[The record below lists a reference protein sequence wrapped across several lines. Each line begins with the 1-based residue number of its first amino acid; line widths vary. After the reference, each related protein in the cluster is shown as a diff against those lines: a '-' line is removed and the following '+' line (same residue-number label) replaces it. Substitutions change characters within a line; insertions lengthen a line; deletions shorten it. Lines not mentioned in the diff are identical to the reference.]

1 MKRRNPSGQG
11 GKVHSWI
18 RNIKIQYRLL
28 AVFLLISLLPTVC
41 IGTYAYHV
49 YTRSINNKISDS
61 VLQTMRS
68 INTNMTIELEKY
80 QDYCSTL
87 SIADAVQDSLR
98 QTLNGQAV
106 SREMVLA
113 IRELATAI
121 PLQSTYLKNLRIDS
135 LDGTTIYDRGYD
147 DIPYEKSEQ
156 LVETIDKAS
165 PKDSLQYIY
174 TYRSQ
179 NKLVLGRKLYSV
191 DFSGEAVGYIMVYI
205 NEQLFEEKIF
215 AGVTFG
221 PSSNIM
227 LVNAHGDVLSSQD
240 RSFLGENIAASRLFQ
255 EVRTNTTAGQNTF
268 NLEHQIA
275 VAVYN
280 KDFDCYLIADIPESY
295 ITEETRSINTVLF
308 WIAAALIFLSLLL
321 TFVVYVSIVSP
332 IRNIIAA
339 CNIKSDEELNVH
351 INDQNQ
357 DELGFLAR
365 TIDRM
370 MDEILPLMA
379 RRKED
384 QIRRR
389 ELELKNLQYQI
400 NADFLFNTLNSLQWV
415 ATINDV
421 PAVAEG
427 LSSLSA
433 LLRNT
438 IMKTDEF
445 IPLSEEVENL
455 SHYFAIQKIRYGNSF
470 DVCWQIAE
478 ETGGRLLPRFILQP
492 LAENAIIH
500 GTENMSEAI
509 VITVSSSLNENGY
522 MIVEVRDN
530 GCGFSSLPVKREKDR
545 FSGIGVNNVSER
557 LNIYYGTTGG
567 LEISSEKGKG
577 TVCRITIPPPQAR
590 RQQNVPNSFD

>member
-1 MKRRNPSGQG
+1 M
-11 GKVHSWI
+11 HSWI

-121 PLQSTYLKNLRIDS
+121 PLQSTYLKNLRIVS

-156 LVETIDKAS
+156 LVETIDEAS

-240 RSFLGENIAASRLFQ
+240 RSFLGENIADSRLFQ

-370 MDEILPLMA
+370 MDEILLLMA

-400 NADFLFNTLNSLQWV
+400 NPHFLYNTLDSIAWMCEQGRNADAVKMVHALARLFRISISQGNELIPVAREIEHAESYLQIQKYRYKNQFTYAFDVDPECLDFLCN
-415 ATINDV
+415 
-421 PAVAEG
+421 
-427 LSSLSA
+427 
-433 LLRNT
+433 
-438 IMKTDEF
+438 
-445 IPLSEEVENL
+445 
-455 SHYFAIQKIRYGNSF
+455 KI
-470 DVCWQIAE
+470 
-478 ETGGRLLPRFILQP
+478 TLQP
-492 LAENAIIH
+492 IIENAINH
-500 GTENMSEAI
+500 GLKLLVDEGRI
-509 VITVSSSLNENGY
+509 D
-522 MIVEVRDN
+522 VRVYRDGEDVVFSVQDN
-530 GCGFSSLPVKREKDR
+530 GVGMTPEQVESILRRDPGNHT
-545 FSGIGVNNVSER
+545 GIGIKNVNDRLQIYFGKQYGLHITSEPDV
-557 LNIYYGTTGG
+557 GTTV
-567 LEISSEKGKG
+567 EI
-577 TVCRITIPPPQAR
+577 RMPQIR
-590 RQQNVPNSFD
+590 EGDYETK